1 MQKKNMYIEYIDI
14 ILYIVAESGCLNEV
28 EPSVT
33 SKGDEIHL
41 GGEVRVRREAWSRI
55 QNSTRDSLFVKELA
69 VAIWGTKTLGERS
82 LTGKECPA
90 TKTSRQPLTPQK
102 LQTLKVCYKEWLD
115 KKNVEETEL
124 QARWVKADGSSQKK

>member
-1 MQKKNMYIEYIDI
+1 MQLQQQLLKALKSSSTAKYSDPGTPSPKETLQI
-14 ILYIVAESGCLNEV
+14 AESGCLNEV
-28 EPSVT
+28 EPSVS

-41 GGEVRVRREAWSRI
+41 GGDVRVRREAWSRI

-82 LTGKECPA
+82 LTGKECPT

-102 LQTLKVCYKEWLD
+102 LQTLKVCYKEWLY
-115 KKNVEETEL
+115 
-124 QARWVKADGSSQKK
+124 